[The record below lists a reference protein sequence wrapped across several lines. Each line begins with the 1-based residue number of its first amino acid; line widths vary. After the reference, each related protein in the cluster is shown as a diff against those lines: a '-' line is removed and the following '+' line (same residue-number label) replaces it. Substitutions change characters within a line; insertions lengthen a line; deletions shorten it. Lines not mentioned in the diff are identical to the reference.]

1 MKTNT
6 ITASYLIMSA
16 MSLALCDCKGSVEP
30 DFKTDVKV
38 SIKDGNDIPVEG
50 AEVELLF
57 PHHDEAKNV
66 THLLT
71 TDAKGTVRESEKVV
85 TSLLV
90 NVEKPGYYPL
100 RYERALIRM
109 DVDWK
114 KIREFELPL
123 VMRQIKQ
130 PVPLYAKKFSAI
142 VPTYDKPVGFDFE
155 TGDWV
160 APHGTGK
167 SPDML
172 LDFSRRMVGYVDGE
186 EYEVL
191 LARIVKR
198 HRENPHAQKSYFDSL
213 EKSYGKLDRSDY
225 RQAINLKA
233 GKWDGNL
240 SVTFPNPQEGIA
252 DAKKDYCHYS
262 KLTLPHESYLDG
274 YSEIVHIETD
284 NHTPKNTPPDPAYFV
299 RTRVKLDE
307 KGEIASANYAKITSP
322 IHFDPRG
329 RVDFTYVFNP
339 TPNDRN
345 LEFDTSKNKFGDLK
359 FEERVVN
366 P

>member
-1 MKTNT
+1 MKTN
-6 ITASYLIMSA
+6 AMKLNCLMMAA

-30 DFKTDVKV
+30 DFKTEVKV
-38 SIKDGNDIPVEG
+38 SIKDGNDTPVEG
-50 AEVELLF
+50 AEVKLLF
-57 PHHDEAKNV
+57 PHYDQAKNV

-71 TDAKGTVRESEKVV
+71 TDTKGTVRESEKVV

-142 VPTYDKPVGFDFE
+142 IPDYDKPVGFDFE
-155 TGDWV
+155 AGDWV
-160 APHGTGK
+160 PPHGKGK

-172 LDFSRRMVGYVDGE
+172 LDFSRKLVGYVGDVK
-186 EYEVL
+186 YEDMAKDL
-191 LARIVKR
+191 ESI
-198 HRENPHAQKSYFDSL
+198 HSDNPRKKETYFKGL
-213 EKSYGKLDRSDY
+213 EKLYGKMDRSDY
-225 RQAINLKA
+225 DEAINTVS
-233 GKWDGNL
+233 GKWDGKF
-240 SVTFPNPQEGIA
+240 SVTFPSPQEGIV

-262 KLTLPHESYLDG
+262 ELTLPHEAYEDG
-274 YSEIVHIETD
+274 YSESLHAVTNNYSPMRRD
-284 NHTPKNTPPDPAYFV
+284 VWPAYFV
-299 RTRVKLDE
+299 RCRVKLDE
-307 KGEIASANYAKITSP
+307 QSRIVSANYAKLTTDIA
-322 IHFDPRG
+322 FDLRG
-329 RVDFTYVFNP
+329 RIDFTYVFNP

-345 LEFDTSKNKFGDLK
+345 LEFDTGKNKFTDLK
-359 FEERVVN
+359 FEERVVK

>member
-1 MKTNT
+1 MM
-6 ITASYLIMSA
+6 AA

-38 SIKDGNDIPVEG
+38 SIKDGNDTPVEG
-50 AEVELLF
+50 AEVKLLF
-57 PHHDEAKNV
+57 SHYDQAKNV

-71 TDAKGTVRESEKVV
+71 TDTTGTVRESEKVV

-123 VMRQIKQ
+123 IMRQIKQ
-130 PVPLYAKKFSAI
+130 PIPLHAKKFSAI
-142 VPTYDKPVGFDFE
+142 IPDYDKPVGFDFE
-155 TGDWV
+155 AGDWV
-160 APHGTGK
+160 APHGKGK

-172 LDFSRRMVGYVDGE
+172 LDFERMLVGYRGE
-186 EYEVL
+186 LKYEDMAKDL
-191 LARIVKR
+191 ESI
-198 HRENPHAQKSYFDSL
+198 HSDNPRKKETYFKGM
-213 EKSYGKLDRSDY
+213 EKLYGKMDRSDY
-225 RQAINLKA
+225 RQTININA
-233 GKWDGNL
+233 GKWDGKL

-262 KLTLPHESYLDG
+262 KLTLPHEAYPEG
-274 YSEIVHIETD
+274 YSKDLHIKTD

-299 RTRVKLDE
+299 RTRVTLDD
-307 KGEIASANYAKITSP
+307 KGEIASANYTKITSP

-329 RVDFTYVFNP
+329 RIEFTYVFNP

-345 LEFDTSKNKFGDLK
+345 LEFDTSKNKFADLK